1 MYQWTQMTRSL
12 PPRTL
17 QSSCDIKD
25 GKHTGQCVITAG
37 RIAWREED
45 VRGAWGTCVHVRS
58 SGEHQGTLPPASPPP
73 TYLLLKHRPP
83 RLRKATFSQARMGR
97 EDDASSQWG
106 PFSAA
111 LDEAPGGGSLD
122 VDNVTQPRHSAVCT
136 FILLNSRRLIH
147 RAY

>member
-45 VRGAWGTCVHVRS
+45 VRGAWGACVHVHS
-58 SGEHQGTLPPASPPP
+58 SGERQGDPAARLPTPH
-73 TYLLLKHRPP
+73 LLAPEAQAP

-111 LDEAPGGGSLD
+111 LDEAPGSGSLD
-122 VDNVTQPRHSAVCT
+122 VDKVTQPRYSAVCT